1 MEKVHA
7 VPCSVTQSC
16 PTLCNHMDYSLPGS
30 SVHGISQ
37 ARILEWMAIS
47 SSRGSSQP
55 RDQIHISCIGR
66 QVLYHRANGKITLSK
81 LVDFQPCYSLVNLG
95 AEGRKVMKKSAK
107 RATDPGREKR
117 DGQQLNITKP
127 CRQ

>member
-1 MEKVHA
+1 MLCRA
-7 VPCSVTQSC
+7 QSLSRVQLFATTWTIVC
-16 PTLCNHMDYSLPGS
+16 QAPLSM
-30 SVHGISQ
+30 GIFQ
-37 ARILEWMAIS
+37 ARILEWIAIS